1 MEMASCYDADEA
13 SNAMSARPSLW
24 ANATPDDAAKPKRGA
39 NVRNFVK
46 RQRTAFVSNV
56 RTR

>member
-1 MEMASCYDADEA
+1 MASCYDADEA